1 MSRYRRRRRL
11 PPAPRPK
18 WRIAVDAVTVIALAA
33 AIIYA
38 INLVPGSSIRGNMI
52 VVDGDSLRPKS
63 GGEDIRLHGIDASEL
78 NQSCQDGDGRSY
90 PCGRRARDHLRKL
103 VAGQEVACQTRD
115 VDCYGRTVAVCK
127 AGETEL
133 NRQMVADGWALA
145 YRQHEHRYVKD
156 EVAAQ
161 AARRGIWQGT
171 FEQPELWR
179 RINLGD
185 AAGKPD

>member
-1 MSRYRRRRRL
+1 
-11 PPAPRPK
+11 
-18 WRIAVDAVTVIALAA
+18 VTVIALAA

-38 INLVPGSSIRGNMI
+38 MNLVPGSSIRGNMI

-115 VDCYGRTVAVCK
+115 VDRYGRTVAVCK

-185 AAGKPD
+185 AARKPD

>member
-1 MSRYRRRRRL
+1 MSRYRRRRRP

-18 WRIAVDAVTVIALAA
+18 WRIALDALMVIGLTA

-38 INLVPGSSIRGNMI
+38 MDLGPGSSLRSNMI
-52 VVDGDSLRPKS
+52 VVDGDSLRPKA
-63 GGEDIRLHGIDASEL
+63 GGEDIRLHGIDAPEL
-78 NQSCQDGDGRSY
+78 NQDCIDSSKRSY

-103 VAGQEVACQTRD
+103 IAGREVSCRTMD
-115 VDCYGRTVAVCK
+115 VDRYNRTVAVCR

-133 NRQMVADGWALA
+133 NRQMVSDGWALA
-145 YRQHEHRYVKD
+145 YRQHEHRYIGE

-161 AARRGIWQGT
+161 SARRGIWQGA
-171 FEQPELWR
+171 FERPELWR

-185 AAGKPD
+185 AAGD

>member
-1 MSRYRRRRRL
+1 MSRYRRRRRP

-18 WRIAVDAVTVIALAA
+18 WRIALDAVTVIALAA

-38 INLVPGSSIRGNMI
+38 MDLLPGSSFRGNMI

-63 GGEDIRLHGIDASEL
+63 GGEDIRLHGIDAPEL
-78 NQSCQDGDGRSY
+78 NQNCQDRDRRSY

-103 VAGQEVACQTRD
+103 VGGRDVTCQTRD
-115 VDCYGRTVAVCK
+115 VDRYGRTVAVCT

-145 YRQHEHRYVKD
+145 YRQHEHRYVRD

-185 AAGKPD
+185 AAAD